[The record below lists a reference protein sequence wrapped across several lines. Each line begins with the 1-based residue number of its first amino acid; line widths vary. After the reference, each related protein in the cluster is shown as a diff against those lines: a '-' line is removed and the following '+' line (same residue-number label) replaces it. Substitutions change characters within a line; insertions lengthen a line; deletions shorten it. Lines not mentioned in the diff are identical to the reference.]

1 MVSFRKIN
9 VRWTMVQ
16 LTNSSK
22 FLLSKKTKV
31 MVRSRTMN
39 ERIEKGAS
47 PSLVMNIMYKSFL
60 IEKVLD
66 FTLQ

>member
-1 MVSFRKIN
+1 
-9 VRWTMVQ
+9 
-16 LTNSSK
+16 
-22 FLLSKKTKV
+22 

-66 FTLQ
+66 FPLQ